1 MPRGGTDQGRG
12 RTNVAA
18 GGDKWYT
25 RGVASTA
32 QLIQVILGI
41 ETATEGLVVLVREG
55 LPVQS
60 FAAVAAHTGLSREAL
75 GRVAHIQVRT
85 VQRRK
90 GRLQRDESDRLT
102 RVARIYAMAEA
113 VLGSRDAAERWMGA
127 PNWALDGARPLE
139 MLDTEVAAR
148 EIEDTLGRI
157 DDGIFA

>member
-1 MPRGGTDQGRG
+1 VG
-12 RTNVAA
+12 RTDVAV
-18 GGDKWYT
+18 GDDKWYT
-25 RGVASTA
+25 QGVASTA
-32 QLIQVILGI
+32 QLTQEILGI
-41 ETATEGLVVLVREG
+41 ETTTEGLVDLVREG
-55 LPVQS
+55 LPVRS

-75 GRVAHIQVRT
+75 GRIADIQVRT

-113 VLGSRDAAERWMGA
+113 VLGSRDAAERWMKA